1 MEAHTNR
8 STLTK
13 LKSLTT
19 VLSCGA
25 IAVLG
30 SGCHPPA
37 FQQKIC
43 ADVKDRFE
51 SDQELLSK
59 RFETG
64 GKTYGLK
71 PDEIE
76 AAIKEDL
83 KSNLEHHYFFW
94 KANNCSG
101 SMTDPG

>member
-1 MEAHTNR
+1 M
-8 STLTK
+8 
-13 LKSLTT
+13 KSLTT
-19 VLSCGA
+19 ILSCGA

-30 SGCHPPA
+30 SGCFPQA
-37 FQQKIC
+37 FRQEIC
-43 ADVKDRFE
+43 ADMKDQFE
-51 SDQELLSK
+51 RSQEMLSK

-64 GKTYGLK
+64 GRTYGLK